1 MKYLS
6 SLPVITYKKEA
17 ASTNYA
23 TAAVALITIRKY
35 SSIRIIV
42 ARAPYKIVSF
52 LNDIIYEVLREVG
65 IED

>member
-6 SLPVITYKKEA
+6 SLPVITYKKPA
-17 ASTNYA
+17 ASKRCSTA
-23 TAAVALITIRKY
+23 TVAPMSSYKS
-35 SSIRIIV
+35 SSIRIIL
-42 ARAPYKIVSF
+42 ARTPYKIVAF